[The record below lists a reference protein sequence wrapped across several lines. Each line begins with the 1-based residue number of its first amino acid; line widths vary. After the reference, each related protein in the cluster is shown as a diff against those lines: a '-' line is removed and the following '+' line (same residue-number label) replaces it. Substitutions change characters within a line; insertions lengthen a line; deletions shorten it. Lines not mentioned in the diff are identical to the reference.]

1 MKVRELSAL
10 TVALSVAAALAAAG
24 GIAIYAAVLGRIA
37 TNAYGATGD
46 FLSFYAAGFLVRT
59 GQGAQ
64 LYDQGVIEATQRHL
78 YPGSF
83 DEAIGY
89 PLPVFAAWLF
99 APLSRLPFTAAFFL
113 YMSLMAGLLG
123 GLLWLLDQELKEL
136 PGRIRWLFLVCA
148 AITMPSLATIVFG
161 QVDLFALAGLLGG
174 YLFLRADRRVLAGVA
189 LCLVLIKPH
198 FLIGVGLL
206 LLLRRDWRTLGA
218 LACVGLPLL
227 IVPALLTAP
236 STLLDNVKE
245 LATYGSGGRLTVNAQ
260 FMANW
265 RGFIVSATN
274 SERLIYWAPGSAV
287 IAAGAIALAVSRWR
301 DSGSLDRDYSLAVL
315 LPLIASPHIH
325 TQSLVL
331 MLLPATLALRA
342 YLTADASA
350 EALRRATNALLLSFT
365 LLFVLPVIAI
375 QGLSLTVFLVLASY
389 LGVVFRWPAE
399 EHIATLGMTES
410 AQPAAY
416 AA

>member
-1 MKVRELSAL
+1 VKLREFSAL
-10 TVALSVAAALAAAG
+10 TVALSAAAAIAAAG
-24 GIAIYAAVLGRIA
+24 SIAIFGTVLQHIA

-59 GQGAQ
+59 GHGAH
-64 LYDQGVIEATQRHL
+64 LYDPAAIEATQRHL
-78 YPGSF
+78 YPGGF

-99 APLSRLPFTAAFFL
+99 APLSRLPFTAAFSL
-113 YMSLMAGLLG
+113 YMSLMACLLG
-123 GLLWLLDQELKEL
+123 GLLRLLGEELKDL
-136 PGRIRWLFLVCA
+136 PGRVRWLFLACA
-148 AITMPSLATIVFG
+148 AFAMPSLATIVFG
-161 QVDLFALAGLLGG
+161 QVDLVALAGLLGG
-174 YLFLRADRRVLAGVA
+174 YLLLRADRRVLAGLT

-198 FLIGVGLL
+198 FLIGVVLL
-206 LLLRRDWRTLGA
+206 LLLRRDWRTLGT
-218 LACVGLPLL
+218 LACAGLALL

-236 STLLDNVKE
+236 STLFDNVKE

-274 SERLIYWAPGSAV
+274 SDRLVYWAPGSAI
-287 IAAGAIALAVSRWR
+287 IAAGAIAVAVARWR
-301 DSGSLDRDYSLAVL
+301 ASGSLERDYSIAVL
-315 LPLIASPHIH
+315 LPLIASPHVH

-342 YLTADASA
+342 YLTANSSV
-350 EALRRATNALLLSFT
+350 EATRRATNALLLSFT

-375 QGLSLTVFLVLASY
+375 QGLSLTGFFVLAGY
-389 LGVVFRWPAE
+389 LCVSFRWPAQE
-399 EHIATLGMTES
+399 SIATSSETEK
-410 AQPAAY
+410 APQQAY